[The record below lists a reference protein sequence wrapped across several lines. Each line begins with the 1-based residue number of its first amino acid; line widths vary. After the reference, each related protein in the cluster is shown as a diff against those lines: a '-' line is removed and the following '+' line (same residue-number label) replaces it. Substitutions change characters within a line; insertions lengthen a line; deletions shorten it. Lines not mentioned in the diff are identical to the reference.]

1 MNETRGVMNWSG
13 LMVVMGSVVG
23 EVVWPTCPRMG
34 MCAVMGRRTVVGSI
48 ALATMGT
55 NGAIR
60 GVGRPWGWW

>member
-1 MNETRGVMNWSG
+1 
-13 LMVVMGSVVG
+13 MVVMGSVVG